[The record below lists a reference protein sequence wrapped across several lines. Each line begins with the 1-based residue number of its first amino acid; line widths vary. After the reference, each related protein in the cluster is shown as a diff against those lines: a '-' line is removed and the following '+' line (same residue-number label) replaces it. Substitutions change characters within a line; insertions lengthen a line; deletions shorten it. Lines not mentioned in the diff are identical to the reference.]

1 MFIALLAAE
10 VTQLAARVPVAA
22 SLRKPEVSREVRK
35 SAGRVVRAK
44 LTVSP
49 TGKPL
54 LCYVLQESGDRA
66 FDDTSC
72 AAFMASRYKPGA
84 DRAGKPAFGIV
95 TVENIYINPREK
107 LEYPAI
113 SDLVL
118 AVSRMPQGAATY
130 EVHSAVLT
138 VDAAGNAVACDNHV
152 QKGAASALDKI
163 LCTTALKTLHFKPAL
178 DEDGK
183 PVSSVQS
190 FSVMFTA
197 QSGPGDKIVV
207 GDDNPQRILS
217 VESKR

>member
-1 MFIALLAAE
+1 MFLALLAAE
-10 VTQLAARVPVAA
+10 VTQPAATVPVAT
-22 SLRKPEVSREVRK
+22 SLRKAEISREVRK
-35 SAGRVVRAK
+35 GAGRVVRAK

-49 TGKPL
+49 IGRPL
-54 LCYVLQESGDRA
+54 RCDVLQESGDHA
-66 FDDTSC
+66 FDDASC
-72 AAFMASRYKPGA
+72 AAFMASRYKSGA
-84 DRAGKPAFGIV
+84 DRAGKPAYGIV

-138 VDAAGNAVACDNHV
+138 VDAAGNAVACDNYV
-152 QKGAASALDKI
+152 KKGAANPLDKV
-163 LCTTALKTLHFKPAL
+163 LCTTALKTVHFKPAL

-183 PVSSVQS
+183 PVPSVQS

-197 QSGPGDKIVV
+197 QTGPDDKIVV
-207 GDDNPQRILS
+207 GDDSPRRILTP
-217 VESKR
+217 

>member
-10 VTQLAARVPVAA
+10 VTQLVAKVPVAA
-22 SLRKPEVSREVRK
+22 SLQTPELSREVRK

-54 LCYVLQESGDRA
+54 LCDVLQESGDHA
-66 FDDTSC
+66 FDDASC
-72 AAFMASRYKPGA
+72 AAFMASRYKPGV
-84 DRAGKPAFGIV
+84 DRAGKPAYGIV

-118 AVSRMPQGAATY
+118 AVSRMPQGAASY
-130 EVHSAVLT
+130 DVRGAVLT
-138 VDAAGNAVACDNHV
+138 VDAAGNAVACDNV
-152 QKGAASALDKI
+152 VKGAASPLDKV

-178 DEDGK
+178 DENGK
-183 PVSSVQS
+183 PVPSVQA
-190 FSVMFTA
+190 FTVMFTA
-197 QSGPGDKIVV
+197 KDGPDKIEVK
-207 GDDNPQRILS
+207 DDSFHHNK
-217 VESKR
+217 EY

>member
-10 VTQLAARVPVAA
+10 VAQLGPRVPVVT

-49 TGKPL
+49 TGKAVR
-54 LCYVLQESGDRA
+54 CDVLQESGDRA
-66 FDDTSC
+66 FDDASC
-72 AAFMASRYKPGA
+72 AAFMTSRYSPGA
-84 DRAGKPAFGIV
+84 DRSGKPAYGIV
-95 TVENIYINPREK
+95 TVENVYINPREK

-138 VDAAGNAVACDNHV
+138 VDATGNAVACDNHG
-152 QKGAASALDKI
+152 KKEAANALDKL
-163 LCTTALKTLHFKPAL
+163 LCTTALKTVHFKPAL
-178 DEDGK
+178 DEEGK
-183 PVSSVQS
+183 PVPSVQS

-197 QSGPGDKIVV
+197 QTGPDDKVV
-207 GDDNPQRILS
+207 VADDNPQRILPP
-217 VESKR
+217 K